1 MSKVVEYKHPNGY
14 SARLY
19 GNSSMSI
26 LFNGKEVLHTGS
38 RNVDTE
44 TEVMEMLEN
53 YPNKW
58 SFLSSHIDEILT
70 DDEDSE
76 V

>member
-1 MSKVVEYKHPNGY
+1 MSKFVEYKHPNGY

-19 GNSSMSI
+19 GDSSMSI
-26 LFNGKEVLHTGS
+26 FFNGKEVLHIGS

-44 TEVMEMLEN
+44 TEVMEMLED

-58 SFLSSHIDEILT
+58 SFLSSHIDEILA